1 MNPWLDGL
9 TVLANEWRLTAA
21 ILLAVLAGQSIV
33 GFLLRALFGERLTA
47 GERLALGLGGW
58 AFPLQILSLLWYFT
72 GLDWLFWI
80 LPAAP
85 ILFLLPRFRPDLKPA
100 LHLPSLFLLLF
111 FFITLPLRL
120 AYPSQTDLPL
130 YFDSAQHYLIIKT
143 LLSKNQ
149 SLLWGWLNTSY
160 YHFGFHFPAAFLA
173 KAAGAEPARV
183 ILILGQVVLLTLPFS
198 VFFIVRHETNSNA
211 AGVFAMLLAAF
222 GWSMPTHAVNWGKY
236 PALMSVGMLA
246 WLWGMALFVFRR
258 HNDVSPSQRRG
269 LYAVWVVCAALTVL
283 THTRALIVLGFL
295 IPAWAMAAWLDGR
308 SRRWMYIALLVMTAH
323 IIGMV
328 KIMPPDF
335 LSDFFLVPYVEKG
348 IPPIVFVLVL
358 LVFAW
363 AAFPRFMFVILVFIA
378 LVSESLLMLLPIS
391 LVGRELTLLDR
402 PFVELIFF
410 LPLSLLGG
418 AGLAGLEKL
427 LQRRLLW
434 RGAVVLLAAGTVV
447 VCTVFDYEF
456 YFYPSE
462 CCVIVG
468 HDDVTAIA
476 WTAAQLPLDARIG
489 VSAMPLDVLPGAAPE
504 GDVGTDAGIWIT
516 PLTGR
521 VTLLFPFFADFSQR
535 AVLDILCRDKI
546 SHLFVGERGR
556 TFERSLLDSRPD
568 WYRPLLSMPQTAV
581 YEVTGCNK

>member
-33 GFLLRALFGERLTA
+33 SFLLRVLLGDRLTA
-47 GERLALGLGGW
+47 AERLALGLGGW

-85 ILFLLPRFRPDLKPA
+85 ILFLLPRFRFDLKPA

-111 FFITLPLRL
+111 FFLTLPLRL

-143 LLSKNQ
+143 LLVKDQ
-149 SLLWGWLNTSY
+149 SLLWGWLGSSY
-160 YHFGFHFPAAFLA
+160 YHFGFHFPAAFIA

-183 ILILGQVVLLTLPFS
+183 ILLLGQFILLTLPFS
-198 VFFIVRHETNSNA
+198 VFFIVRHETNSDA
-211 AGVFAMLLAAF
+211 AGGFAMLLASF
-222 GWSMPTHAVNWGKY
+222 GWSMPTHVLNWGKY
-236 PALMSVGMLA
+236 PALMGVSMLA
-246 WLWGMALFVFRR
+246 WLWGMALFVFRQ
-258 HNDVSPSQRRG
+258 HNDVSPSQRRR

-295 IPAWAMAAWLDGR
+295 IPAWAMAVWLDGR
-308 SRRWMYIALLVMTAH
+308 SRRWMHIALLVLAAYV
-323 IIGMV
+323 IGAV
-328 KIMPPDF
+328 KRMPPDF
-335 LSDFFLVPYVEKG
+335 LGDFFLVPYVEKG
-348 IPPIVFVLVL
+348 IPSTALVLLL

-378 LVSESLLMLLPIS
+378 LAPTNLLILLPIS
-391 LVGRELTLLDR
+391 LVGRKLTLLDR

-434 RGAVVLLAAGTVV
+434 RWAVVLLAAGTVV
-447 VCTVFDYEF
+447 VFTVFNYEF

-476 WTAAQLPLDARIG
+476 WAAAQLPRDARIG
-489 VSAMPLDVLPGAAPE
+489 VSAMPLDVLPGAAFE
-504 GDVGTDAGIWIT
+504 GDVGADAGIWVT

-521 VTLLFPFFADFSQR
+521 VTLLLSFREDFSQQ
-535 AVLDILCRDKI
+535 ATLDFLCRLKV

-556 TFERSLLDSRPD
+556 PFERSLLDSRPD